1 MATVRGVC
9 RRCGAQ
15 KSFPAG
21 IDVPPATPRDDEF
34 EAARPTTLRHATA
47 SVEEYTLV

>member
-9 RRCGAQ
+9 RRCGEQ

-21 IDVPPATPRDDEF
+21 IDVPLTTLGADDL
-34 EAARPTTLRHATA
+34 EAARPATLHATA
-47 SVEEYTLV
+47 SIEEYTLV